1 MEALRN
7 IYTVENHRI
16 VIDLPKTFNHSSV
29 EIIILP
35 IDENQTNNIDKKISD
50 DKNER
55 LKTLMSISV
64 WSENDILPI
73 IETQNLINQWKIEN
87 F

>member
-16 VIDLPKTFNHSSV
+16 IIDLPESFNYNSV
-29 EIIILP
+29 EII
-35 IDENQTNNIDKKISD
+35 
-50 DKNER
+50 
-55 LKTLMSISV
+55 
-64 WSENDILPI
+64 ILPI
-73 IETQNLINQWKIEN
+73 IETQNLINQWKIEE